1 MKVSGLVY
9 NLTHHWGFARALRL
23 ILGLMMAWQ
32 SVLTQ
37 EWLVLVLALSFAGMA
52 LFGIGACN
60 SGACA
65 PYRSSDSNTN
75 AEEVEYE
82 EVR

>member
-1 MKVSGLVY
+1 MNASGLLY

-37 EWLVLVLALSFAGMA
+37 EWVVLALALSFAGMA

-65 PYRSSDSNTN
+65 PQRSSASNTEI
-75 AEEVEYE
+75 EEVEYE

>member
-1 MKVSGLVY
+1 MNASGLLY

-37 EWLVLVLALSFAGMA
+37 EWLVLALALSFAGMA

-65 PYRSSDSNTN
+65 PHRSSVST
-75 AEEVEYE
+75 AETEEVEYE

>member
-1 MKVSGLVY
+1 MKVTGLVC

>member
-1 MKVSGLVY
+1 MNASGLLY

-65 PYRSSDSNTN
+65 PRRSSVSTPET
-75 AEEVEYE
+75 EEVEYE

>member
-1 MKVSGLVY
+1 MKVSDLVY

-37 EWLVLVLALSFAGMA
+37 EWLVLALALSFAGMA

-60 SGACA
+60 SGACV
-65 PYRSSDSNTN
+65 PYRSSVST
-75 AEEVEYE
+75 AETEEVEYE